1 MNTQQV
7 LSHSSADNM
16 HSDIL
21 VYNTDQICIVNWF
34 KIVNGIGSLIICNE
48 ENSTLV

>member
-7 LSHSSADNM
+7 LSHSSADKM
-16 HSDIL
+16 HCDIL

-48 ENSTLV
+48 EKTTLV